1 MRLDTKKLYSPFS
14 IYFRCKIT
22 CYQLSTPIYLEIIQ
36 IYVYVTSFQ
45 TRFSQKFSSNLQRN
59 SYFLSSS
66 PSYLRHYFLALY
78 TIHELRSTLY
88 RYIRVCARVLHA
100 EGRLTSLRDNARD
113 VYQAAAV
120 IGVSSSANITVVLT
134 LAIASCLIKLSL
146 PPTCLN

>member
-1 MRLDTKKLYSPFS
+1 MYSHPLGNYTNLRILD
-14 IYFRCKIT
+14 
-22 CYQLSTPIYLEIIQ
+22 
-36 IYVYVTSFQ
+36 
-45 TRFSQKFSSNLQRN
+45 KFSN
-59 SYFLSSS
+59 SIFSKIFFKPAKQLCYFLFSS

-78 TIHELRSTLY
+78 TIHELRSALY

-100 EGRLTSLRDNARD
+100 EGRLASLRDNARD

-120 IGVSSSANITVVLT
+120 IGVSSLANITVALT

>member
-1 MRLDTKKLYSPFS
+1 MYSPFS
-14 IYFRCKIT
+14 IYFRYKIT
-22 CYQLSTPIYLEIIQ
+22 CYQLSTPVCLEIIQ
-36 IYVYVTSFQ
+36 IHVYLTSFQ
-45 TRFSQKFSSNLQRN
+45 TWFFQKFSPNLQRN
-59 SYFLSSS
+59 SVIFLSSS
-66 PSYLRHYFLALY
+66 PSYLRRYFLALY

-100 EGRLTSLRDNARD
+100 EGCLASLRDNARD

-120 IGVSSSANITVVLT
+120 IGVSSSANITVALT